1 MTRSNGIHFIQH
13 NVTKV
18 GTVGVKLITLLH
30 KEKVKTACEEDC
42 TLLTEQTNRFRLSEI
57 LQIKCEV

>member
-1 MTRSNGIHFIQH
+1 MTRSNEIHYIQH

-42 TLLTEQTNRFRLSEI
+42 TLLT
-57 LQIKCEV
+57 